1 VCLGLPVLSR
11 TSATTAAFRI
21 AYAGEERT
29 MTVEELGDDWT
40 PAEVRDWVTAGLAG
54 VDWVQVAG
62 LRRGEFAPETL
73 AELAR
78 GRKLLL
84 DGQGLV
90 RPAETGP
97 LVYDADFDPAV
108 LRHVTVLKLSEL
120 EAELLGGTGEASLRA
135 LGVPEVIVTLG
146 SRGALVLDRN
156 GLKEVPTRPVEPAV
170 DPTGAGD
177 AFGAA
182 YLVARA
188 GGNGP
193 VGAAR
198 FACGVTADLLAGRL
212 R

>member
-1 VCLGLPVLSR
+1 
-11 TSATTAAFRI
+11 
-21 AYAGEERT
+21 
-29 MTVEELGDDWT
+29 MTVPELGAEWT
-40 PAEVRDWVTAGLAG
+40 PDEVREWVAPGLGG
-54 VDWVQVAG
+54 VEWVQVAP
-62 LRRGEFAPETL
+62 LRRGEFPPETL

-90 RPAETGP
+90 RPPRTGP
-97 LVYDADFDPAV
+97 LEPDADFDATV
-108 LRHVTVLKLSEL
+108 LRPVTVLKLSEY
-120 EAELLGGTGEASLRA
+120 EAELLGGIDETSLRA
-135 LGVPEVIVTLG
+135 FGVPEVIVTLG
-146 SRGALVLDRN
+146 SRGALVLDRR
-156 GLKEVPTRPVEPAV
+156 GLTEVPGRPVQPTV

-188 GGNGP
+188 DGNGP

-198 FACGVTADLLAGRL
+198 FACGITSDLLSGRL